1 LAFHERVMLKP
12 VLRFVLPAC
21 AGALILFLLRD
32 RPGGKQEPFARVT
45 VEPAAV
51 AGKQETVDP
60 ASLPLSPPPAP
71 PAGIVIPRTNS
82 ELNTFADS
90 PRPLGEKISVLYKM
104 MRDGPPEQ
112 AKAAAIR
119 AIFIVK
125 NADFVSQLRPLI
137 VAGEVKPEALEVLS
151 LNLYDR
157 PLDLLLPTW
166 ALIRDRPGHPL
177 HEAAADGLAFHLKEK
192 AGLGSSQLAQVI
204 QEYLKVPAA
213 P

>member
-1 LAFHERVMLKP
+1 MMKP

-21 AGALILFLLRD
+21 AGALIFALLKD
-32 RPGGKQEPFARVT
+32 RPGRKEPFARVAAEPAT
-45 VEPAAV
+45 VAGAPDTAEPAA
-51 AGKQETVDP
+51 P
-60 ASLPLSPPPAP
+60 ASSLPSAP

-82 ELNTFADS
+82 ELNAFADS

-104 MRDGPPEQ
+104 MQESPPEQ

-119 AIFIVK
+119 AIFVVK

-137 VAGEVKPEALEVLS
+137 VAGNVKPEALEVLS

-157 PLDLLLPTW
+157 PLDLLLPAW
-166 ALIRDRPGHPL
+166 ALIRDRPNHPL
-177 HEAAADGLAFHLKEK
+177 HEAAVDGLAFHLKEK

-204 QEYLKVPAA
+204 QEYLHPARR
-213 P
+213 